1 MLMTGG
7 HAVQIE
13 PDLQRQSP
21 KNGNISNIR
30 RRLSESEV
38 TQIGRCRPFIETPNS
53 AIGGVSLANQGAKSL
68 CTGLVGWGGRDR
80 NSEWRNQNQM
90 ISCSGSK
97 RVLNFPSS
105 FAH

>member
-1 MLMTGG
+1 MMLMTG

-13 PDLQRQSP
+13 PCLQGQSP

-38 TQIGRCRPFIETPNS
+38 TQIGPCRPFIESPNS
-53 AIGGVSLANQGAKSL
+53 AIGGAFLANQGAKSL

-97 RVLNFPSS
+97 RVLNLPSS